1 MDRGKILSRVLRNN
15 RVTENDYFVARIVS
29 RFHSILSLML
39 DMGFCSFR
47 RGIRRYWIIAIE
59 KLDQKLRLL
68 KKNLCLMNWR
78 YISVKNF
85 LKQKNF
91 SLILNENVRS
101 QKRLKNEVMKYQR
114 FSPNTKDKV
123 IDNDTLTS

>member
-1 MDRGKILSRVLRNN
+1 
-15 RVTENDYFVARIVS
+15 
-29 RFHSILSLML
+29 
-39 DMGFCSFR
+39 
-47 RGIRRYWIIAIE
+47 
-59 KLDQKLRLL
+59 
-68 KKNLCLMNWR
+68 MNWR

-114 FSPNTKDKV
+114 FSLNTKDKV

>member
-1 MDRGKILSRVLRNN
+1 
-15 RVTENDYFVARIVS
+15 
-29 RFHSILSLML
+29 
-39 DMGFCSFR
+39 
-47 RGIRRYWIIAIE
+47 
-59 KLDQKLRLL
+59 
-68 KKNLCLMNWR
+68 MNWR
-78 YISVKNF
+78 YMKISVKNF

-114 FSPNTKDKV
+114 FSLNTKDKV

>member
-1 MDRGKILSRVLRNN
+1 
-15 RVTENDYFVARIVS
+15 
-29 RFHSILSLML
+29 
-39 DMGFCSFR
+39 
-47 RGIRRYWIIAIE
+47 
-59 KLDQKLRLL
+59 
-68 KKNLCLMNWR
+68 MNWR

-85 LKQKNF
+85 KQKNF